1 MSNRGPSYGMS
12 REIKMKLAAKYDT
25 ELEKKQRTWISQV
38 TNIPIPEDMSFHELL
53 KDGIILVSL
62 SEALSPGIIKRPFPH
77 LKLLNSFRC
86 MENIQAF
93 LEVCESFGLGQH
105 SLFQTCDLYDGS
117 NMTQVQTL
125 ISQLASVATSKGM
138 TDVECDFAIKVSE
151 KKVRKWTPEKMNAG
165 QAIIGL
171 QMGSNKG
178 ASQSGMSFGTSRP
191 LYDKKYTGH
200 GEHAPEMP
208 KMENQSEQ
216 HE

>member
-1 MSNRGPSYGMS
+1 MRIS
-12 REIKMKLAAKYDT
+12 AKYDN

-38 TNIPIPEDMSFHELL
+38 TGIPIPDDMSFHDLL
-53 KDGIILVSL
+53 KDGIVLCSL
-62 SEALSPGIIKRPFPH
+62 SEALQAGIIKKPFPH

-93 LEVCESFGLGQH
+93 LEACEALGVGKH
-105 SLFQTCDLYDGS
+105 SLFQTSDLYDGS
-117 NMTQVQTL
+117 NMTQVQTT

-138 TDVECDFAIKVSE
+138 TSVECDFAVKISD
-151 KKVRKWTPEKMNAG
+151 KKARKWTPEKLNAG

-191 LYDKKYTGH
+191 LYDKK
-200 GEHAPEMP
+200 EQ
-208 KMENQSEQ
+208 QSILFEFLTTNLINLTKSTRK
-216 HE
+216 